1 MSDRREQLRAIRSE
15 AGWRA
20 AADLV
25 GIPKRERVPNT
36 SNKSGYG
43 YRTLTDKNRRDRLQ
57 RIIGGSTRTGAK
69 RTFVK
74 TTKKQDRAVS
84 TALSDKRFPNANAR
98 LAIDA
103 INRDRAEVRRR
114 MTTMKLRPA
123 QQRALARRSQPLSPA
138 QEQSLRDKANAG
150 QWAQF
155 RAEYDSTVSVA
166 RATLGGKA

>member
-1 MSDRREQLRAIRSE
+1 
-15 AGWRA
+15 
-20 AADLV
+20 
-25 GIPKRERVPNT
+25 
-36 SNKSGYG
+36 
-43 YRTLTDKNRRDRLQ
+43 
-57 RIIGGSTRTGAK
+57 
-69 RTFVK
+69 
-74 TTKKQDRAVS
+74 
-84 TALSDKRFPNANAR
+84 
-98 LAIDA
+98 
-103 INRDRAEVRRR
+103 